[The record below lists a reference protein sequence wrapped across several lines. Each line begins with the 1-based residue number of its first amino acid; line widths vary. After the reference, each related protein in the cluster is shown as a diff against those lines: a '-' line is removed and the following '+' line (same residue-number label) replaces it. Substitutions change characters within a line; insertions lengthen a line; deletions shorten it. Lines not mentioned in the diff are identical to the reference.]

1 MPIARPAESAYD
13 NASPEIRGLIDQ
25 VVAELRGMPDW
36 ADRPPVLLEMVDA
49 LDLAMNE
56 ADAEDEDSDED
67 SGPAASAAETD
78 EAEGEEDEDEGI
90 EEDDLDGFAEVIA
103 FYVGAV
109 LEQLDEKEVTG
120 AEQAAFYLLS
130 CHAEHIEAAQGWL
143 DQGDHQDRFRAFLEA
158 NPDYDAVL
166 ELVED
171 YYEALADQEEGR
183 DD

>member
-56 ADAEDEDSDED
+56 ADAEDEESDEGA
-67 SGPAASAAETD
+67 GPAASAAED
-78 EAEGEEDEDEGI
+78 EEGGEEDEEL

-120 AEQAAFYLLS
+120 PEQAAFYLLS

-171 YYEALADQEEGR
+171 YYEALADQEDGR